1 MASAAT
7 PVLSGNPMKNLIT
20 AFAFAAAALAAPH
33 VLHAQ
38 GLPAEPL
45 DRIVAVV
52 DEDVVL
58 KSELDTQV
66 NRVMAQYANSP
77 QQLPPRDV
85 LEHQVLERLILQ
97 KLQLTRAD
105 SNGVKISD
113 AEIDQALTGLASQN
127 KMDLSQLRQAI
138 QSQGMD
144 YEQFR
149 RSVRDELIVQRLRQ
163 RVVQSRVQVSDAEVD
178 TLLKNGALHRG
189 QLHLGYILISVPDG
203 ATPDQIETAKKKAD
217 ETKQQIDGGMDFAA
231 AAIRYSDAPNAL
243 EGGDLGWR
251 NADELPPAFAD
262 ASDSMK
268 EGQVSAPIRGPNG
281 FHIIKLLG
289 KKDAN
294 AAQLVTEYHARH
306 ILFKISEL
314 VSSEQAQK
322 EAADARARIVGGE
335 DFAKVAK
342 DKSQDTATARLGG
355 DLGWFSGDAYGT
367 RVAAMIKDMKPNE
380 ITQPFQTD
388 AGWHV
393 MQLEDTRSTDKTSE
407 LQRDQ
412 AKNMIFQRKA
422 EDEYESFLRQIRSEA
437 YVEVRLPGGQTN
449 GTAPAAGAL

>member
-1 MASAAT
+1 
-7 PVLSGNPMKNLIT
+7 MKNPIA
-20 AFAFAAAALAAPH
+20 AFLFAAAAFVAPQFAR
-33 VLHAQ
+33 AQ
-38 GLPAEPL
+38 SLPSESL
-45 DRIVAVV
+45 DGIVAVV

-58 KSELDTQV
+58 KSELDTQI
-66 NRVMAQYANSP
+66 NRIVAQYAQSP

-105 SNGVKISD
+105 SSGVKVSD
-113 AEIDQALTGLASQN
+113 AEIDQALTSLAAQN

-138 QSQGMD
+138 QGQGMD

-149 RSVRDELIVQRLRQ
+149 RSVRDELVVRNLRQ
-163 RVVQSRVQVSDAEVD
+163 RVVQSRVQVSDAEVE

-203 ATPDQIETAKKKAD
+203 ATPDQIETAKKKAED
-217 ETKQQIDGGMDFAA
+217 TRQQIDGGMDFAA

-251 NADELPPAFAD
+251 NADELPPAFVD
-262 ASDSMK
+262 ATDAMQ
-268 EGQVSAPIRGPNG
+268 EGQVSAPLRGPNG

-289 KKDAN
+289 KKSDN

-306 ILFKISEL
+306 VLIKVTEL
-314 VSSEQAQK
+314 VSNDQAQK
-322 EAADARARIVGGE
+322 SAEAARQRIVGGE

-342 DKSQDTATARLGG
+342 DLSQDTATARLGG
-355 DLGWFSGDAYGT
+355 DLGWFAGDAYGSK
-367 RVAAMIKDMKPNE
+367 VGQIVKDLKPGE

-393 MQLEDTRSTDKTSE
+393 LQLVDTRNTDKTNE

-437 YVEVRLPGGQTN
+437 YVEIRLPNANAAGA
-449 GTAPAAGAL
+449 APAAGL

>member
-1 MASAAT
+1 MKIFASALALLIAAAVFAT
-7 PVLSGNPMKNLIT
+7 PH
-20 AFAFAAAALAAPH
+20 AAR
-33 VLHAQ
+33 AQ
-38 GLPAEPL
+38 DAQAEPL

-58 KSELDTQV
+58 QSELDRQV
-66 NRVMAQYANSP
+66 SRVMAQYASNP

-85 LEHQVLERLILQ
+85 LERQVLERLILQ
-97 KLQLTRAD
+97 KLQITRAE

-113 AEIDQALTGLASQN
+113 AEIDQALAGLAAQN
-127 KMDLSQLRQAI
+127 KMDLPQLRQAI
-138 QSQGMD
+138 QAQGMD

-149 RSVRDELIVQRLRQ
+149 RSVRDELIVSHMRQ
-163 RVVQSRVQVSDAEVD
+163 GIAQSRVQVSDAEIE

-203 ATPDQIETAKKKAD
+203 ATPDQIETAHKKAD

-251 NADELPPAFAD
+251 AVEELPQAFAEAAD
-262 ASDSMK
+262 TMQ

-289 KKDAN
+289 KRAEPG
-294 AAQLVTEYHARH
+294 AQMVTEYRARH
-306 ILFKISEL
+306 ILFKTSEL
-314 VSSEQAQK
+314 VSSEQAEK
-322 EAADARARIVGGE
+322 SAAAIRQRIVAGE
-335 DFAKVAK
+335 DFAKAAK
-342 DKSQDTATARLGG
+342 ESSEDTATAALGG
-355 DLGWFSGDAYGT
+355 ELGWFNGDAYGPKVT
-367 RVAAMIKDMKPNE
+367 EVVQGMKKGE
-380 ITQPFQTD
+380 ISEPFQTD
-388 AGWHV
+388 AGWHIIE
-393 MQLEDTRSTDKTSE
+393 LEDTRTTDKTSD

-412 AKNMIFQRKA
+412 AKNMLFQRKA

-437 YVEVRLPGGQTN
+437 YVEIRLPPPAV
-449 GTAPAAGAL
+449 APLATPTPGAP

>member
-1 MASAAT
+1 
-7 PVLSGNPMKNLIT
+7 
-20 AFAFAAAALAAPH
+20 
-33 VLHAQ
+33 
-38 GLPAEPL
+38 
-45 DRIVAVV
+45 
-52 DEDVVL
+52 
-58 KSELDTQV
+58 
-66 NRVMAQYANSP
+66 
-77 QQLPPRDV
+77 
-85 LEHQVLERLILQ
+85 
-97 KLQLTRAD
+97 
-105 SNGVKISD
+105 
-113 AEIDQALTGLASQN
+113 
-127 KMDLSQLRQAI
+127 
-138 QSQGMD
+138 MD

-189 QLHLGYILISVPDG
+189 QLHLGYILVSVPDG

-217 ETKQQIDGGMDFAA
+217 DTKQQIDGGMDFAA
-231 AAIRYSDAPNAL
+231 AAIRFSDAPNAL

-262 ASDSMK
+262 ASDK
-268 EGQVSAPIRGPNG
+268 LQEGQVSAPIRGPNG

-294 AAQLVTEYHARH
+294 AAQLVTEFHARH

-322 EAADARARIVGGE
+322 EAADARQRIVGGE

-367 RVAAMIKDMKPNE
+367 RVAAMIKEMKPGD

-393 MQLEDTRSTDKTSE
+393 MQLVDTRSTDKTSE

-437 YVEVRLPGGQTN
+437 YVEVRLPGGTTS
-449 GTAPAAGAL
+449 GAAPAAGAL

>member
-1 MASAAT
+1 
-7 PVLSGNPMKNLIT
+7 MKNLIV
-20 AFAFAAAALAAPH
+20 ALALAAA
-33 VLHAQ
+33 VLSPERAVVAQ
-38 GLPAEPL
+38 SLPGEPL

-52 DEDVVL
+52 DDDVVL
-58 KSELDTQV
+58 QSELDRQV
-66 NRVMAQYANSP
+66 SRVVSQYAQSP

-97 KLQLTRAD
+97 KLQITRAD
-105 SNGVKISD
+105 SNGVKVSD
-113 AEIDQALTGLASQN
+113 AEVDQALTGLAAQN
-127 KMDLSQLRQAI
+127 KLDLSQLRQAI
-138 QSQGMD
+138 QAQGMD

-149 RSVRDELIVQRLRQ
+149 RNVRDELVVSRLRQ

-189 QLHLGYILISVPDG
+189 QLHLGYILIALPDG
-203 ATPDQIETAKKKAD
+203 ATPEQVEAGKKKAD
-217 ETKQQIDGGMDFAA
+217 ETRQQVEGGMDFAA

-262 ASDSMK
+262 AADHMS
-268 EGQVSAPIRGPNG
+268 EGQVSSAIRGPNG

-289 KKDAN
+289 KRDDAGT
-294 AAQLVTEYHARH
+294 QLVTEYEARH
-306 ILFKISEL
+306 ILFKITEL
-314 VSSEQAQK
+314 VSSEQAEK
-322 EAADARARIVGGE
+322 EAAAARAKVVGGE

-342 DKSQDTATARLGG
+342 DVSQDTATARLGG
-355 DLGWFSGDAYGT
+355 ELGWFSGDAYGT
-367 RVAAMIKDMKPNE
+367 KVAAVIKEMKPGDVS
-380 ITQPFQTD
+380 QPFQTD

-393 MQLEDTRSTDKTSE
+393 LQLENTRSTDKTSD

-422 EDEYESFLRQIRSEA
+422 EDEYESFLRQLRSEA
-437 YVEVRLPGGQTN
+437 YVELRLPGGQTSPAA
-449 GTAPAAGAL
+449 APAAGAL

>member
-1 MASAAT
+1 
-7 PVLSGNPMKNLIT
+7 MKNAVL
-20 AFAFAAAALAAPH
+20 AFVLAAAAFAAPQAVRAQAAPT
-33 VLHAQ
+33 
-38 GLPAEPL
+38 GDPL

-58 KSELDTQV
+58 QSELDTQV
-66 NRVMAQYANSP
+66 GRVMAQYSQSP

-85 LEHQVLERLILQ
+85 LERQVLERLILQ

-105 SNGVKISD
+105 SSGLKVSD
-113 AEIDQALTGLASQN
+113 AEIDQALTGLAAQN
-127 KMDLSQLRQAI
+127 KMDLSQLRMAI
-138 QSQGMD
+138 QRQGMD

-149 RSVRDELIVQRLRQ
+149 RNVRDELIVQHLRQ

-178 TLLKNGALHRG
+178 TLLKNGSLHRG

-203 ATPDQIETAKKKAD
+203 ATPDQIEAARKKAD

-251 NADELPPAFAD
+251 NADELPQAFAE
-262 ASDSMK
+262 ASDKM
-268 EGQVSAPIRGPNG
+268 QANDVSAPLRGPNG

-289 KKDAN
+289 RRADAG
-294 AAQLVTEYHARH
+294 AQLVTEYHARH
-306 ILFKISEL
+306 ILYKVTEL
-314 VSSEQAQK
+314 VSTDQAEK
-322 EAADARARIVGGE
+322 GVRAARQRIVNGE

-342 DKSQDTATARLGG
+342 ETSQDTATAALGG
-355 DLGWFSGDAYGT
+355 ELGWFSGEAYGT
-367 RVAAMIKDMKPNE
+367 KVAEVIKTLKNGE
-380 ITQPFQTD
+380 ISQPFQTD
-388 AGWHV
+388 AGWHIL
-393 MQLEDTRSTDKTSE
+393 QLEDTRSTDKTSD

-412 AKNMIFQRKA
+412 AKNMLFQRKA

-437 YVEVRLPGGQTN
+437 YVEIRLPGANTPAA
-449 GTAPAAGAL
+449 APAAGAL

>member
-1 MASAAT
+1 
-7 PVLSGNPMKNLIT
+7 MKNLIV
-20 AFAFAAAALAAPH
+20 ALALAAAVFAPQRA
-33 VLHAQ
+33 VEAQ
-38 GLPAEPL
+38 SLPGEPL

-58 KSELDTQV
+58 QSELDRQV
-66 NRVMAQYANSP
+66 SRVVSQYAQSP

-97 KLQLTRAD
+97 KLQITRAD
-105 SNGVKISD
+105 SNGVKVSD
-113 AEIDQALTGLASQN
+113 AEVDQALTGLAAQN
-127 KMDLSQLRQAI
+127 KLDLSQLRQAI
-138 QSQGMD
+138 QAQGMD

-149 RSVRDELIVQRLRQ
+149 RNVRDELVVSRLRQ

-189 QLHLGYILISVPDG
+189 QLHLGYIMISLPDG
-203 ATPDQIETAKKKAD
+203 ATPEQVEAGKKKAD

-251 NADELPPAFAD
+251 NVDELPPAFAD
-262 ASDSMK
+262 AADRMT
-268 EGQVSAPIRGPNG
+268 EGQVSPPIRGPNG

-289 KKDAN
+289 KRDDTGTK
-294 AAQLVTEYHARH
+294 LVTEYEARH
-306 ILFKISEL
+306 ILFKITEL
-314 VSSEQAQK
+314 VSSEQAEK
-322 EAADARARIVGGE
+322 EAAAARAKVVGGE
-335 DFAKVAK
+335 EFAKVAK
-342 DKSQDTATARLGG
+342 DVSQDTATARLGG
-355 DLGWFSGDAYGT
+355 ELGWFSGDAYGSK
-367 RVAAMIKDMKPNE
+367 VAAVIKDMKPGE
-380 ITQPFQTD
+380 ISQPFQTD

-393 MQLEDTRSTDKTSE
+393 LQLENTRSTDKTND

-422 EDEYESFLRQIRSEA
+422 EDEYESFLRQMRSEA
-437 YVEVRLPGGQTN
+437 YVEVRLPGGQN
-449 GTAPAAGAL
+449 SPAAMPAAGAP

>member
-1 MASAAT
+1 
-7 PVLSGNPMKNLIT
+7 MKNLIT
-20 AFAFAAAALAAPH
+20 AFAIAAAALAAPH
-33 VLHAQ
+33 VARAQ
-38 GLPAEPL
+38 TLPGEPL

-105 SNGVKISD
+105 SSGVKVSD
-113 AEIDQALTGLASQN
+113 AEIDQALTGLAAQN

-138 QSQGMD
+138 QQQGMD

-217 ETKQQIDGGMDFAA
+217 DTKQQIDGGMDFAA

-262 ASDSMK
+262 ASDTMQ

-289 KKDAN
+289 KKDAS
-294 AAQLVTEYHARH
+294 AAQLVTEFHARH
-306 ILFKISEL
+306 ILFKITEL

-322 EAADARARIVGGE
+322 EAAAARQRIVGGE
-335 DFAKVAK
+335 DFEKVAK
-342 DKSQDTATARLGG
+342 DVSQDTATARLGG
-355 DLGWFSGDAYGT
+355 DLGWFSGDAYGS
-367 RVAAMIKDMKPNE
+367 RVAATIKTMKPGE

-388 AGWHV
+388 AGWHIMELV
-393 MQLEDTRSTDKTSE
+393 DTRSTDKTSE

-422 EDEYESFLRQIRSEA
+422 EDDYESFLRQIRSEA
-437 YVEVRLPGGQTN
+437 YIEVRLPGGTTTN
-449 GTAPAAGAL
+449 GAAPPTGAL

>member
-1 MASAAT
+1 
-7 PVLSGNPMKNLIT
+7 MKNLIV
-20 AFAFAAAALAAPH
+20 AFVLAAAAMAAPRA
-33 VLHAQ
+33 LHAQ
-38 GLPAEPL
+38 ALPGEPL

-58 KSELDTQV
+58 QSELDRQV
-66 NRVMAQYANSP
+66 NRVVAQYASSP

-97 KLQLTRAD
+97 KLQITRAD
-105 SNGVKISD
+105 SSGVKVSD
-113 AEIDQALTGLASQN
+113 ADIDQALAALAAQN
-127 KMDLSQLRQAI
+127 KMDLSQLRMAI
-138 QSQGMD
+138 QQQGMD

-149 RSVRDELIVQRLRQ
+149 RSVRDELVVQRLRQ

-178 TLLKNGALHRG
+178 TLLKNGALHHG
-189 QLHLGYILISVPDG
+189 QLHLGYILVALPDG
-203 ATPDQIETAKKKAD
+203 ATPDQIEAGRKKAD
-217 ETKQQIDGGMDFAA
+217 ETRQQIDGGMDFAA

-251 NADELPPAFAD
+251 NADELPPAFTDAAD
-262 ASDSMK
+262 KMQ

-289 KKDAN
+289 KRDN
-294 AAQLVTEYHARH
+294 GGTQLVTEYHARH
-306 ILFKISEL
+306 ILIKISEL
-314 VSSEQAQK
+314 VGSDQAQK
-322 EAADARARIVGGE
+322 EAAAARQRVVGGE

-342 DKSQDTATARLGG
+342 DLSQDTATARLGG
-355 DLGWFSGDAYGT
+355 DLGWFSGDSYGT
-367 RVAAMIKDMKPNE
+367 RVAEVIKNMKNGE
-380 ITQPFQTD
+380 ISQPFQTD

-393 MQLEDTRSTDKTSE
+393 LQLEETRSTDKTSD

-412 AKNMIFQRKA
+412 AKNMVFQRKA

-437 YVEVRLPGGQTN
+437 YVEIRLPGAS
-449 GTAPAAGAL
+449 APAAAPTTGAP

>member
-1 MASAAT
+1 
-7 PVLSGNPMKNLIT
+7 MKNLIL
-20 AFAFAAAALAAPH
+20 AFVLAAAAFAAPRAVLAQAT
-33 VLHAQ
+33 
-38 GLPAEPL
+38 GEPL

-58 KSELDTQV
+58 QSELDRQV
-66 NRVMAQYANSP
+66 TRVTAQYAQSP

-97 KLQLTRAD
+97 KLQITRAD
-105 SNGVKISD
+105 SSGVKVSD
-113 AEIDQALTGLASQN
+113 AEVDQALTGLAAQN
-127 KMDLSQLRQAI
+127 KMDLSQLRMAI

-149 RSVRDELIVQRLRQ
+149 RNVRDELLVQRLRQ
-163 RVVQSRVQVSDAEVD
+163 RVVQSRVQVSDAEVE
-178 TLLKNGALHRG
+178 TLLKNGAMHRG
-189 QLHLGYILISVPDG
+189 QIHLGYILISVPDG
-203 ATPDQIETAKKKAD
+203 ATPDQLDAAKKKAE

-251 NADELPPAFAD
+251 AADELPQAFAEF
-262 ASDSMK
+262 SDKMS
-268 EGQVSAPIRGPNG
+268 EGQVSDPIRGPNG

-289 KKDAN
+289 KRAPD
-294 AAQLVTEYHARH
+294 AAQLVTEFKARH
-306 ILFKISEL
+306 LLFKITEL

-322 EAADARARIVGGE
+322 AAATARQRVVGGE

-342 DKSQDTATARLGG
+342 DVSQDTATARLGG
-355 DLGWFSGDAYGT
+355 ELGWFSGDAYGT
-367 RVAAMIKDMKPNE
+367 RVAEVVKGLKSGE
-380 ITQPFQTD
+380 ISQPFETD

-393 MQLEDTRSTDKTSE
+393 LQLEETRSTDKTVD

-437 YVEVRLPGGQTN
+437 YVEVRLPGAQQPGASPTT
-449 GTAPAAGAL
+449 GAP